1 LGFSTPRI
9 IQNGLEFDK
18 VADMYIDIIGKR
30 YYFFVLSLIIIIPGL
45 LLGLIMAKNDEL
57 PLGIDFT
64 GGTLIEIG
72 IESDLHPQ
80 PADIVILYRD
90 LGIDDPKV
98 QTTGQGTYVSR
109 SSLLSEDIPG
119 KIIDELEKQYN
130 AVVTVLRIES
140 VGPTIGAEVT
150 QRAALAIVVVA
161 FIIVLYITFAFRGIP
176 NAFRYGVCAIIAMI
190 HDVLVVFSITF
201 IGSYFWGW
209 QIDALF
215 LTALLTVIGFS
226 VQDKIVVFDRI
237 RENTNI
243 YRRIPYETLVNHSI
257 VQTLSRSINTQL
269 MTVEFMLLALVL
281 FGGVTLQQFAATML
295 VGLASGTYSS
305 IFIAAPLL
313 VIWENQDWKTWFH
326 RSKSTSPA

>member
-1 LGFSTPRI
+1 MGLSKPRI

-45 LLGLIMAKNDEL
+45 LLGLIMANNDEL

-64 GGTLIEIG
+64 GGTLIEIR
-72 IESDLHPQ
+72 IESDLDPQ

-90 LGIDDPKV
+90 LGIDEPKV

-176 NAFRYGVCAIIAMI
+176 NAFRYGVCAIIAML

-295 VGLASGTYSS
+295 VGLAFGTYSS
-305 IFIAAPLL
+305 IFVAAPLL
-313 VIWENQDWKTWFH
+313 VIWDSQEWKTWFH
-326 RSKSTSPA
+326 RSKSTAPA

>member
-1 LGFSTPRI
+1 
-9 IQNGLEFDK
+9 
-18 VADMYIDIIGKR
+18 MYIDIIGKR
-30 YYFFVLSLIIIIPGL
+30 YYLFVLSLIIIIPGL
-45 LLGLIMAKNDEL
+45 VLGLIMATNDDL
-57 PLGIDFT
+57 PLAIDFT
-64 GGTLIEIG
+64 GGTLIEIEL
-72 IESDLHPQ
+72 ESDQRPQ
-80 PADIVILYRD
+80 PADIVILYRE

-98 QTTGQGTYVSR
+98 QTTGQGTYISR

-161 FIIVLYITFAFRGIP
+161 FIIILYITFAFRGIP

-201 IGSYFWGW
+201 IGCYFGGW

-313 VIWENQDWKTWFH
+313 VIWENQEWKTWFK
-326 RSKSTSPA
+326 RSKSTVPV